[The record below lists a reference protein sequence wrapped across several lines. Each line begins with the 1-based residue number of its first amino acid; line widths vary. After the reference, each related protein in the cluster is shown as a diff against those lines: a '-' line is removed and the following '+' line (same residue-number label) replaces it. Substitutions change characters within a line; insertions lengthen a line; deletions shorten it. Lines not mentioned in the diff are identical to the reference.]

1 MIVSYPLGEESPLSS
16 AAPPIVS
23 VGLPTGLERAM
34 IIAAHPDDIEAFV
47 GGTVATLT
55 REGVEVTYVIA
66 THGEAGAGAPGVSR
80 SEVRETRTAEQKQA
94 AAMLGVRRVVW
105 LGGPTETVIYDGE
118 VTDTLELRLSLVRL
132 IRAHRPDLVV
142 TFDPLCFATGTYLNH
157 PDHRALGAAAVA
169 ATWPAAAN
177 PRYHEELHDEQLD
190 PYFVRELWLM
200 LPRAGTH
207 AVDIGAS
214 VDLKARALA
223 AHATQLGDPVAVHRR
238 VLYDAASAG
247 GSGAPDL
254 AERFERVRIN
264 ATGEDPLA
272 VPARELDAVTTVDEQ
287 PVAAGPPDA

>member
-1 MIVSYPLGEESPLSS
+1 MIVSHPLGEESPLSS

-23 VGLPTGLERAM
+23 VGLPTGVERAM

-66 THGEAGAGAPGVSR
+66 THGEAGVGDPGVPTW
-80 SEVRETRTAEQKQA
+80 EVRETRAAEQEQA
-94 AAMLGVRRVVW
+94 AEMLGVQRVVW
-105 LGGPTETVIYDGE
+105 LGGPTETVVHDGE

-132 IRAHRPDLVV
+132 IRVHRPDLVV
-142 TFDPLCFATGTYLNH
+142 TFDPLCFVDGTYLNH
-157 PDHRALGAAAVA
+157 PDHRAVGAAAVA
-169 ATWPAAAN
+169 AIWPSAAN
-177 PRYHEELHDEQLD
+177 PRYHEELLGEGLEPHVVL
-190 PYFVRELWLM
+190 ELWLM
-200 LPRAGTH
+200 LTRAGSH
-207 AVDIGAS
+207 AVDIGAC

-238 VLYDAASAG
+238 VLYAAASAG

-254 AERFERVRIN
+254 AERFERVRSN

-272 VPARELDAVTTVDEQ
+272 LPAGELDAVTTVNEQ
-287 PVAAGPPDA
+287 PVAAGPRP